1 MGKKRIVVL
10 DFGGQYNQLIAR
22 RVRDLH
28 VYSEVLPFN
37 TPLEQFADEDIL
49 GFIFTGGPN
58 SVYEASSPHIG
69 KEIFD
74 LGKPVLGICYG
85 CQLTAYTLGGTVAP
99 AEYSE
104 YGNTA
109 LKVTGKSIL
118 FEEVPEESQ
127 VFMSHTDKVT
137 LLPEGFVN
145 IAKTDLTENAA
156 FMNEEKRIYC
166 VQYHPEVEHSI
177 FGEKMLGNFVYKV
190 CGAEPTWKSDSFI
203 EERVA
208 EIRKQVGNKKVLL
221 GLSGG
226 VDSSV
231 VAALLDK
238 AIGKQ
243 LTCVFVNHGL
253 LRKNEAEQVKAIFTD
268 KSRFSLNFIGVDASD
283 LFLERLKDITEPEM
297 KRKIIGKSFIDVF
310 EEQKEKLSECDY
322 LAQGT
327 IYPDRI
333 ESGIGISATIKSH
346 HNVGG
351 LPKDLKFEGIVEPL
365 KDLFK
370 DEVRS
375 VGLALGLPAELVYRQ
390 PFPGPGLG
398 IRIIGEVTMEKI
410 RMVQEADAIYRE
422 ELEKANKTL
431 GLKLSQYFAAL
442 SNMKSVGVKGDHR
455 SYDYA
460 IVLRAVETDDF
471 MTARPVNLPYDLLA
485 RISDRIV
492 NEVEGVN
499 RVLYDF
505 TSKPP
510 ATVELE

>member
-1 MGKKRIVVL
+1 MRTTAEEAGYIQSVLKDISSRYRDQIASAGQEIPDELNTAIRKTVIELCDRIPADYEVRKRVERLSMANIVGLGAITPYMQDPEVTEIVVQRW
-10 DFGGQYNQLIAR
+10 DNIVVERKGRIER
-22 RVRDLH
+22 
-28 VYSEVLPFN
+28 
-37 TPLEQFADEDIL
+37 AD
-49 GFIFTGGPN
+49 
-58 SVYEASSPHIG
+58 
-69 KEIFD
+69 
-74 LGKPVLGICYG
+74 
-85 CQLTAYTLGGTVAP
+85 
-99 AEYSE
+99 
-104 YGNTA
+104 
-109 LKVTGKSIL
+109 
-118 FEEVPEESQ
+118 
-127 VFMSHTDKVT
+127 
-137 LLPEGFVN
+137 
-145 IAKTDLTENAA
+145 AA
-156 FMNEEKRIYC
+156 FMNEEKRVYC

-177 FGEKMLGNFVYKV
+177 FGQKMLANFVYKV
-190 CGAEPTWKSDSFI
+190 CGAEPTWQSDSFI

-208 EIRKQVGNKKVLL
+208 EIRAQVGNKKVLL

-283 LFLERLKDITEPEM
+283 LFLDRLKGVIEPEQ

-310 EEQKEKLSECDY
+310 EAEKEKLTDCSF

-333 ESGIGISATIKSH
+333 ESGLGISATIKSH

-370 DEVRS
+370 DEVRA
-375 VGLALGLPAELVYRQ
+375 VGLALGLPAELIYRQ

-398 IRIIGEVTMEKI
+398 IRIIGEVTKEKV

-422 ELEKANKTL
+422 ELDKANKTL

-460 IVLRAVETDDF
+460 VVLRAVETDDF

-485 RISDRIV
+485 RVSDRIV

>member
-1 MGKKRIVVL
+1 
-10 DFGGQYNQLIAR
+10 
-22 RVRDLH
+22 
-28 VYSEVLPFN
+28 
-37 TPLEQFADEDIL
+37 
-49 GFIFTGGPN
+49 
-58 SVYEASSPHIG
+58 
-69 KEIFD
+69 
-74 LGKPVLGICYG
+74 
-85 CQLTAYTLGGTVAP
+85 
-99 AEYSE
+99 
-104 YGNTA
+104 
-109 LKVTGKSIL
+109 
-118 FEEVPEESQ
+118 
-127 VFMSHTDKVT
+127 
-137 LLPEGFVN
+137 
-145 IAKTDLTENAA
+145 
-156 FMNEEKRIYC
+156 MNEEKRVYC

-177 FGEKMLGNFVYKV
+177 FGQKMLANFVYKV
-190 CGAEPTWKSDSFI
+190 CGAEPTWQSDSFI

-208 EIRKQVGNKKVLL
+208 EIRAQVGNKKVLL

-283 LFLERLKDITEPEM
+283 LFLDRLKGVIEPEQ

-310 EEQKEKLSECDY
+310 EAEKEKLTDCSF

-333 ESGIGISATIKSH
+333 ESGLGISATIKSH

-370 DEVRS
+370 DEVRA
-375 VGLALGLPAELVYRQ
+375 VGLALGLPAELIYRQ

-398 IRIIGEVTMEKI
+398 IRIIGEVTKEKV

-422 ELEKANKTL
+422 ELDKANKTL

-460 IVLRAVETDDF
+460 VVLRAVETDDF

-485 RISDRIV
+485 RVSDRIV